1 MGVRIFSSVNRG
13 WLERL
18 WLSGCTTYVQTYS
31 PCRCYL
37 CWVIRCYQRYVST
50 TWIHLN
56 LCQYCISVISTKS
69 PLFEVQSK
77 SWLNEFDSYPY
88 LKRFR
93 TDFDTPKITWVPR
106 SFLFHGHLCPGHLFF
121 THRHGYL
128 GLGLHRVPGGR
139 CRGGRTSCGGSAL
152 SGHGWRQ
159 RQAPGPG
166 EGWEGCQQNGWV
178 FFWCT
183 KMNFHFGFGC
193 LIVAFGFG
201 FDVFFLMEC
210 VLCVCWKVRRTH
222 VLWWN

>member
-1 MGVRIFSSVNRG
+1 MGFRIFSSVNRG

-18 WLSGCTTYVQTYS
+18 SLSGCTTYVQTYS

-69 PLFEVQSK
+69 PLFEVESK
-77 SWLNEFDSYPY
+77 SWLNWIWFLSLPETVPN
-88 LKRFR
+88 RFWY
-93 TDFDTPKITWVPR
+93 TKNHLVPR
-106 SFLFHGHLCPGHLFF
+106 SFHGHLCPGHLFF
-121 THRHGYL
+121 THRHGNL

-159 RQAPGPG
+159 RQAGTKG
-166 EGWEGCQQNGWV
+166 EGWEGRQAEWMGIFLVHKHELSFWVWMSHCCVWVWIWCFFFNGM
-178 FFWCT
+178 CA
-183 KMNFHFGFGC
+183 MC
-193 LIVAFGFG
+193 LLEG
-201 FDVFFLMEC
+201 
-210 VLCVCWKVRRTH
+210 
-222 VLWWN
+222 